1 MKLQNNNPYIITII
15 TIAVF
20 LGVIKFPLE
29 PLLDSFEFTAQQ
41 SDNIARILKN
51 GILIVLALLAIYKM
65 RIVKLAGLSTQ
76 LKLQHRWLIL
86 IPLYLVVL
94 GIFQAAGLDL
104 SSVATIDIALLVLAM
119 LSVGFVEE
127 FIFRGILQ
135 AVFLKKYI
143 HRKNGIYISIFI
155 PAFLFGA
162 LHLVNLDTS
171 NIAAS
176 VSQAIYAFFIG
187 AAFGAIVLKTN
198 KLVPLA
204 ILHGVIDIVFSLYV
218 LRDTNAIPGELPPQD
233 LSSSIGAVVLVL
245 PLFIAGL
252 FIIRRIPKQ
261 QVVQKLID

>member
-1 MKLQNNNPYIITII
+1 MKFLNNNPYVITLI

-51 GILIVLALLAIYKM
+51 GILIVLALTTIYKL

-76 LKLQHRWLIL
+76 IKLQHKTLIL
-86 IPLYLVVL
+86 IPLYLLVL
-94 GIFQAAGLDL
+94 GIVQMYGLDL
-104 SSVATIDIALLVLAM
+104 TSVATIDIALLVLAM

-127 FIFRGILQ
+127 FVFRGILQ

-143 HRKNGIYISIFI
+143 HHKNGIYISIFL

-162 LHLVNLDTS
+162 LHLLNLDMN

-176 VSQAIYAFFIG
+176 ISQAIYAFFIG

-204 ILHGVIDIVFSLYV
+204 LLHGVIDIVFSLHV
-218 LRDTNAIPGELPPQD
+218 LTDTNAIPGKLPPQD
-233 LSSSIGAVVLVL
+233 INSAISAVVIVL

-261 QVVQKLID
+261 QVIQKLID